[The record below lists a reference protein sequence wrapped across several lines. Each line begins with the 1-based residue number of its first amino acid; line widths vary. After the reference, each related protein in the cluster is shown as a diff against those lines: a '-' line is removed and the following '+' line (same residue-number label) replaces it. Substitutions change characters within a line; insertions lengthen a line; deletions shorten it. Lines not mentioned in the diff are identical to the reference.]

1 MKAINEIRIAGDD
14 IIVHFASGKVQKTTI
29 KDLDEKKFDKF
40 KKQLKEE
47 HAT

>member
-1 MKAINEIRIAGDD
+1 MKAINEIRISGDD
-14 IIVHFASGKVQKTTI
+14 IIVFFASGKVQKTTV
-29 KDLDEKKFDKF
+29 KDLDEKKFEEF